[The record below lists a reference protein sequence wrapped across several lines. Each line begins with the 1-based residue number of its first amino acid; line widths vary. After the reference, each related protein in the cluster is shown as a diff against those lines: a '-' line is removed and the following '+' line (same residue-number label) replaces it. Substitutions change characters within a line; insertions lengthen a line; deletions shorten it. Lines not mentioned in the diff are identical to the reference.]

1 MKKEITIY
9 DKENKPI
16 KCDVLIEF
24 TYDSEKYIV
33 YTDNKYDNEGMFNL
47 YKAHIDDD
55 NKLSDPTDVDVDTIF
70 DKLITDYKNKVIR
83 GEI

>member
-9 DKENKPI
+9 NNENEPI
-16 KCDVLIEF
+16 NCDVLIEF
-24 TYDSEKYIV
+24 TYDSENYIV
-33 YTDNKYDNEGMFNL
+33 YTDNTYDQDGMFNL

-55 NKLSDPTDVDVDTIF
+55 NKLSDPSDVDVDEIF
-70 DKLITDYKNKVIR
+70 DKLINDYKNKVIR